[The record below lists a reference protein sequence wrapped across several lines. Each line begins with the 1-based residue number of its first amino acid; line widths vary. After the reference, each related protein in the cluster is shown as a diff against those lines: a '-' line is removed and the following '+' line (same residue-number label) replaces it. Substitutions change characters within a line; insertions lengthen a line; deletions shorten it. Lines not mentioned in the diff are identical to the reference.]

1 VQECRAED
9 CDGDLTP
16 KRLLGWTCGDPECD
30 EVYFGRAPN
39 TCTCGNRRFV
49 RTALFDIQMVDECTS
64 CEREF
69 LPGGRQDCNC
79 DDPEIV
85 TRAKGY
91 SNFRMVDDDGR
102 IRGVEPVP
110 RRSPLFPS
118 RSPGDHLLEE
128 RQIRRDAA
136 WPANAAVTTGRY
148 LLRSLA
154 DRDNPDTFTESKM
167 LSFADSQSDMK
178 ELERNFR
185 EPEEAFFFDQLFV
198 SSVREE
204 ADASGWGPPQTL
216 STMAWLRQKR
226 YEEGPRR
233 ETNNPPN
240 AFRIPH

>member
-1 VQECRAED
+1 VESYTRTPTTWECRAED

-91 SNFRMVDDDGR
+91 SNFRMVDDGR
-102 IRGVEPVP
+102 IRESSQFPAVSPV
-110 RRSPLFPS
+110 S
-118 RSPGDHLLEE
+118 
-128 RQIRRDAA
+128 I
-136 WPANAAVTTGRY
+136 TITGRPT
-148 LLRSLA
+148 RRAA
-154 DRDNPDTFTESKM
+154 DTTRCCV
-167 LSFADSQSDMK
+167 A
-178 ELERNFR
+178 R
-185 EPEEAFFFDQLFV
+185 
-198 SSVREE
+198 
-204 ADASGWGPPQTL
+204 QT
-216 STMAWLRQKR
+216 Q
-226 YEEGPRR
+226 P
-233 ETNNPPN
+233 
-240 AFRIPH
+240 